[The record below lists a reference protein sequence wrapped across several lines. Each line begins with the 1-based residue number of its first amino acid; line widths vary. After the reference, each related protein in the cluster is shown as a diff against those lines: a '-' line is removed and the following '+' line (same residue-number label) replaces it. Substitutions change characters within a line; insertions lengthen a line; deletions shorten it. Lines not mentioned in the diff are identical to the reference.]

1 MEAGHVTSSSPL
13 IGPQVVAGQL
23 LGPGLELVAGS
34 GTHNQSFRLVV
45 DTDTRWGSSVLPSI
59 VAPEGIDTQL
69 RTSLPRTLQL
79 GGTDGARLFPEEGH
93 HELATDLDPGEEFL
107 IRKDGSPHL

>member
-1 MEAGHVTSSSPL
+1 MEAGHVTPSSPL

-45 DTDTRWGSSVLPSI
+45 DTGTRWVPQFC
-59 VAPEGIDTQL
+59 PQ
-69 RTSLPRTLQL
+69 
-79 GGTDGARLFPEEGH
+79 
-93 HELATDLDPGEEFL
+93 
-107 IRKDGSPHL
+107 